1 MQSAA
6 NAIKAGVKIAV
17 GTDLLP
23 SDPLDGTNATFR
35 EVELL
40 VEAGM
45 TNLEAIKAATQTS
58 AEVCG
63 VDNVTG
69 TLVAGKE
76 ADIIAIDGKPDENI
90 SDLRNLAMVV
100 KGGALVRSTVEGDDR
115 PRFSPLAFGAVPEG
129 ASFIN
134 W

>member
-1 MQSAA
+1 MASAA
-6 NAIKAGVKIAV
+6 NAIRAGVKIAV

-45 TNLEAIKAATQTS
+45 ANLDAIRAATLNS
-58 AEVCG
+58 AELCG
-63 VDNVTG
+63 VDGITG
-69 TLVAGKE
+69 TLEAGKE
-76 ADIIAIDGKPDENI
+76 ADILAFEGKPDENI
-90 SDLRNLAMVV
+90 RDLRTLAMVV
-100 KGGALVRSTVEGDDR
+100 KGGALVKSSIEGDNR
-115 PRFSPLAFGAVPEG
+115 PRFNPLSFGQTPEG
-129 ASFIN
+129 ASFID